1 MKSNT
6 CKFIDIAAAVGGL
19 LGLGVGF
26 SFISLVE
33 ILYFFGV
40 RIFLKEQEVASSN
53 RKLEMVGGIIR
64 LNEELTRV
72 I

>member
-40 RIFLKEQEVASSN
+40 RIFLKEQEVAISN

>member
-40 RIFLKEQEVASSN
+40 PRSKYNNEVM
-53 RKLEMVGGIIR
+53 KH
-64 LNEELTRV
+64 LNINIQNTKV
-72 I
+72 TI